1 MSADTLIDMV
11 INQRASFDVQFQIL
25 DNGTPLNLA
34 GFSVSAKYKN
44 DFNTSDD
51 QATPFIATIAN
62 TTNGIIDI
70 SLTPE
75 QTILL
80 TEPRYVYDIT
90 ITRNS
95 TGFKTR
101 LIEGLLKVSRGVT

>member
-1 MSADTLIDMV
+1 MSADSLIDMV
-11 INQRASFDVQFQIL
+11 INQKASFDVQFQIV
-25 DNGTPLNLA
+25 DNGAPLNLA
-34 GFSVSAKYKN
+34 GFSVAAKYKS
-44 DFNTSDD
+44 DFNTTDD
-51 QATPFIATIAN
+51 QAVPFSASIAN
-62 TTNGIIDI
+62 TTNGIIGI

-95 TGFKTR
+95 TGIKTR
-101 LIEGLLKVSRGVT
+101 IHEGFIKVSRGVT